1 LSNDY
6 SPVRKLA
13 ATDQVDAFDC
23 GQAALNQF
31 LQCYALVNQKANSAQ
46 TYVCCQGDVVVG
58 FYSLAVGSVDP
69 GAAPSRVMK
78 GLARHPIPVMILA
91 RLAVD
96 KEHQR
101 KGLGQALL
109 KDALLRTAQAAD
121 IVGIRCLLVHAK
133 DDAARQWYESW
144 EFEPSPTDPYHLF
157 LMLKDLKGMLS
168 RGGCSGSRS
177 CCRSLPARRS
187 PSVTSLPP
195 TPAWPASGAPWPA
208 PTGAA
213 SVSYPT
219 ALRERFRRSAA

>member
-1 LSNDY
+1 MTSAY

-23 GQAALNQF
+23 GQVALSQF
-31 LQCYALVNQKANSAQ
+31 LQRYALVNQKANSAQ

-69 GAAPSRVMK
+69 EAAPLRAMK
-78 GLARHPIPVMILA
+78 GLARHPVPVMILA

-96 KEHQR
+96 KAHQR
-101 KGLGQALL
+101 KGLGKTLL

-121 IVGIRCLLVHAK
+121 IAGIRCLLVHAK

-157 LMLKDLKGMLS
+157 LMLKDFKDMLS
-168 RGGCSGSRS
+168 
-177 CCRSLPARRS
+177 
-187 PSVTSLPP
+187 
-195 TPAWPASGAPWPA
+195 
-208 PTGAA
+208 
-213 SVSYPT
+213 
-219 ALRERFRRSAA
+219 